1 MRLLFAQEILTT
13 LGYNIDAI
21 ADPIAE
27 LKNVIEMGSG
37 LRVHNDNFE
46 ESLLEGLGY
55 RTDAITSELFEE
67 AIRTLVGSYRT
78 DAEADPRDL
87 IAAKAMDEMGQ
98 HVIAFTD
105 EITAK
110 VEQWQKDG
118 LSLEEISDRLDSIYS
133 SPEYQGEAFVEELAG
148 WLAIAYLGGV
158 EQVGEEVL

>member
-1 MRLLFAQEILTT
+1 MRLLFAQEVLTT

-37 LRVHNDNFE
+37 LRVRNDNFE

-55 RTDAITSELFEE
+55 RTDAITPELFEE
-67 AIRTLVGSYRT
+67 AIYTLVEPYRT

-118 LSLEEISDRLDSIYS
+118 LSLEEISDRIDSIYS
-133 SPEYQGEAFVEELAG
+133 SPDYQGKGFVEELAG

-158 EQVGEEVL
+158 EAIGEEV